1 MLDTFVPLFGGLPGG
16 PELIV
21 ILLIIVLLFGAQKLP
36 KLARSTGEAMGEFQ
50 KGREEVEQELQ
61 EMREGEEEGA
71 AQQPPTADVED
82 AGVSAGETTT
92 GSDEVIGE
100 AESDTESERN

>member
-1 MLDTFVPLFGGLPGG
+1 MVDTLVPLFGGLPGG

-50 KGREEVEQELQ
+50 KGREEVEQELE
-61 EMREGEEEGA
+61 EMRQGE
-71 AQQPPTADVED
+71 
-82 AGVSAGETTT
+82 
-92 GSDEVIGE
+92 SDEAGATIEGTD
-100 AESDTESERN
+100 ATESEPTGTTEVADAEVETNEE

>member
-61 EMREGEEEGA
+61 EMREGQENEGVTQ
-71 AQQPPTADVED
+71 AQD
-82 AGVSAGETTT
+82 ATT
-92 GSDEVIGE
+92 GAEETENDTVIGE
-100 AESDTESERN
+100 AESDTETDTETN

>member
-1 MLDTFVPLFGGLPGG
+1 MLDTLVPLFGGLPGG

-61 EMREGEEEGA
+61 EMRDGKEGEQGSQE
-71 AQQPPTADVED
+71 PTAGAETSTDD
-82 AGVSAGETTT
+82 A
-92 GSDEVIGE
+92 VIGE
-100 AESDTESERN
+100 AESGTTADTADTETGTEQN